1 MSLKNLFKTKYIY
14 IYIFLFNL
22 GLFFLSTEN
31 YKYLLMRKDQEIM
44 VMTAA
49 KMFYFDM
56 NTFEAAWNHHT
67 PPIFYFFKLI
77 FQFADFVNIYEGFFI
92 LYSALLISINILL
105 YKLIYKLT
113 DSNFVSLLFSLLFIF
128 DISHTTAG
136 EAILFDNRT
145 IGIVFQILLLLYS
158 FKIIDNLDQRNVVIW
173 SLITSLCVFF
183 LES

>member
-14 IYIFLFNL
+14 VYIFLYNL

-77 FQFADFVNIYEGFFI
+77 FQFTDFVNVYEGFFV

-113 DSNFVSLLFSLLFIF
+113 NSNFVSLLFSSLFIF

-145 IGIVFQILLLLYS
+145 IELCSKYYFIVFI
-158 FKIIDNLDQRNVVIW
+158 
-173 SLITSLCVFF
+173 
-183 LES
+183 

>member
-1 MSLKNLFKTKYIY
+1 
-14 IYIFLFNL
+14 
-22 GLFFLSTEN
+22 
-31 YKYLLMRKDQEIM
+31 
-44 VMTAA
+44 
-49 KMFYFDM
+49 M

-113 DSNFVSLLFSLLFIF
+113 DSNFVSLLFLYCLSLTYHIQLLERQYCL
-128 DISHTTAG
+128 TT
-136 EAILFDNRT
+136 EQLELCSKF
-145 IGIVFQILLLLYS
+145 VLYS

-173 SLITSLCVFF
+173 SLITSLFVCF
-183 LES
+183 LRTVQSHYL